1 MRRAPHLSALFLL
14 ALWIAGCTATST
26 VEAFDQRMVAYL
38 GRSETDLV
46 GGLGVP
52 SRTYDAP
59 DGRRLLQYD
68 FAGSA
73 PRPSVVPSVGLGF
86 GNFGFGGF
94 GRGVGIGTG
103 LGVTL
108 GGYGQPATVDC
119 AAIFEVRDGRVLT
132 YTRRGEGCAAP
143 VA

>member
-1 MRRAPHLSALFLL
+1 MRRTHHLSVLFLL
-14 ALWIAGCTATST
+14 ALWGAGCTAAST
-26 VEAFDQRMVAYL
+26 VEAFDRRMATYL
-38 GRSETDLV
+38 GRSEADLV

-86 GNFGFGGF
+86 GGFGG
-94 GRGVGIGTG
+94 GVGIGTG
-103 LGVTL
+103 LGL
-108 GGYGQPATVDC
+108 GFGGYGRPGVVDC
-119 AAIFEVRDGRVLT
+119 SAIFELRDGRVLT
-132 YTRRGEGCAAP
+132 FNRRGEGCTAP
-143 VA
+143 VAP

>member
-26 VEAFDQRMVAYL
+26 VEAFDQWMAAYL
-38 GRSETDLV
+38 GRSEADLV

-73 PRPSVVPSVGLGF
+73 LRPSVVPSVGLGF
-86 GNFGFGGF
+86 GGFGGF
-94 GRGVGIGTG
+94 GGGVGIGTG
-103 LGVTL
+103 LGL
-108 GGYGQPATVDC
+108 GFGGYGRPAVMDC
-119 AAIFEVRDGRVLT
+119 SAIFEVRNGRVLT
-132 YTRRGEGCAAP
+132 FSRRGEGCTAP
-143 VA
+143 VGA

>member
-1 MRRAPHLSALFLL
+1 M
-14 ALWIAGCTATST
+14 T
-26 VEAFDQRMVAYL
+26 AYL
-38 GRSETDLV
+38 GRSEAELV

-86 GNFGFGGF
+86 GGFGGF
-94 GRGVGIGTG
+94 GGGVGIGTG
-103 LGVTL
+103 LGL
-108 GGYGQPATVDC
+108 GFGGYGRPAVMDC
-119 AAIFEVRDGRVLT
+119 SAIFEVRNGRVLT
-132 YTRRGEGCAAP
+132 FSRRGEGCTAP
-143 VA
+143 VVA